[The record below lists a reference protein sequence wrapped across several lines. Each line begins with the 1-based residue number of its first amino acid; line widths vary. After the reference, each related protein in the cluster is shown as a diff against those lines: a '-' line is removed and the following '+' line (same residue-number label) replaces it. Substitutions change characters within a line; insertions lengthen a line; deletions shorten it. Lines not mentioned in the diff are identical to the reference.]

1 MTGNLLEKENIPIT
15 AGEDDLH
22 QYLQELR
29 AYPLLTQD
37 QELALAKRCA
47 EGDAEAI
54 RTLAVSNLRLVVK
67 IARDFSG
74 RGVPLPDL
82 IQEGSVGLFHAAQK
96 FDYTKQC
103 RFSTYATKWIR
114 QSIDRHLLNHAGV
127 IHLPRQKMEKIRKL
141 MAVKAALQ
149 QELDEEPTMEQIAQR
164 CGLTPETAKELL
176 DLLPQVCSLSTPA
189 GENNDGTLQ
198 LLIQDLQA
206 PQPQE
211 ELVKRELQ
219 RAIQA
224 LLETLDERQREI
236 LRLRFGMEDGVCH
249 SLASVGE
256 RLGISK
262 ERARQIERQALDALQ
277 KNSAGQGLE
286 DFLE

>member
-1 MTGNLLEKENIPIT
+1 MTGILLEKENISK
-15 AGEDDLH
+15 EEDLH

-29 AYPLLTQD
+29 CYPLLTAQ
-37 QELALAKRCA
+37 QELELAKRCA
-47 EGDAEAI
+47 TGDMEAI

-67 IARDFSG
+67 IAREFSG
-74 RGVPLPDL
+74 RGIPLPDL
-82 IQEGSVGLFHAAQK
+82 IQEGSVGLFRAAKK

-114 QSIDRHLLNHAGV
+114 QAIDRYLLNQAGV
-127 IHLPRQKMEKIRKL
+127 VHIPRQKMEKIRKL
-141 MAVKAALQ
+141 LAIQTSLR
-149 QELDEEPTMEQIAQR
+149 QEMGEQPTLEQIALQS
-164 CGLTPETAKELL
+164 GDDPEAVAQYLSMI
-176 DLLPQVCSLSTPA
+176 PQVCSL
-189 GENNDGTLQ
+189 DGDGDMQ
-198 LLIQDLQA
+198 VLIEDLEA

-219 RAIQA
+219 LAIRA
-224 LLETLDERQREI
+224 LLQTLTDRQQQVM
-236 LRLRFGMEDGVCH
+236 RLRFGMEDGVCH
-249 SLASVGE
+249 SLSAVGE
-256 RLGISK
+256 KLGVSK

>member
-1 MTGNLLEKENIPIT
+1 MTGILLEKENISPE
-15 AGEDDLH
+15 EDLR

-29 AYPLLTQD
+29 SYPLLTQEE
-37 QELALAKRCA
+37 ELALAKRCA
-47 EGDAEAI
+47 DGDIDAI

-67 IARDFSG
+67 IAREYSG

-82 IQEGSVGLFHAAQK
+82 IQEGSMGLFHAAQK

-103 RFSTYATKWIR
+103 RFSTYATKWIH
-114 QSIDRHLLNHAGV
+114 QAIDRYLLNYTGV
-127 IHLPRQKMEKIRKL
+127 VHVPREKMEKIRKL
-141 MAVKAALQ
+141 LAIQASLQ
-149 QELDEEPTMEQIAQR
+149 RELEEDPTPEQIAKQS
-164 CGLTPETAKELL
+164 GDTPEEVTRYLEMI
-176 DLLPQVCSLSTPA
+176 PQVCSLNATA
-189 GENNDGTLQ
+189 GERGDMLQ
-198 LLIQDLQA
+198 ELLRDLQA

-219 RAIQA
+219 LAIRA
-224 LLETLDERQREI
+224 LLQTLNDRQQQVM
-236 LRLRFGMEDGVCH
+236 RLRFGMEDGICH
-249 SLASVGE
+249 SLAAVAE

-262 ERARQIERQALDALQ
+262 ERVRQIERQALDALQ

>member
-1 MTGNLLEKENIPIT
+1 MTGILLEKENISP
-15 AGEDDLH
+15 EDDLS

-29 AYPLLTQD
+29 SYPLLTAE
-37 QELALAKRCA
+37 QELELAKGCA
-47 EGDAEAI
+47 QGDAESI

-67 IARDFSG
+67 IAREYSG

-82 IQEGSVGLFHAAQK
+82 IQEGSMGLFHAAQK

-114 QSIDRHLLNHAGV
+114 QSIDRYLLNHTGV
-127 IHLPRQKMEKIRKL
+127 IHIPREKMEKIRKIL
-141 MAVKAALQ
+141 AIQASLHR
-149 QELDEEPTMEQIAQR
+149 ENGENPTVEQIAQVS
-164 CGLTPETAKELL
+164 GDAPETVAEYL
-176 DLLPQVCSLSTPA
+176 DMIPQVCSLNAPA
-189 GENNDGTLQ
+189 GENDDALQ
-198 LLIQDLQA
+198 MLIRDLQA

-219 RAIQA
+219 LAIRA
-224 LLETLDERQREI
+224 LLQTLSQRQQQVM
-236 LRLRFGMEDGVCH
+236 RLRFGMEDGVCH
-249 SLASVGE
+249 SLSAVGE

-262 ERARQIERQALDALQ
+262 ERVRQIERQALDALQ

>member
-1 MTGNLLEKENIPIT
+1 MLEKENIS
-15 AGEDDLH
+15 AEEDLG
-22 QYLQELR
+22 QYLKELR
-29 AYPLLTQD
+29 SYPLLTPEE
-37 QELALAKRCA
+37 ELALAKRCTQQ
-47 EGDAEAI
+47 DAEAI
-54 RTLAVSNLRLVVK
+54 RTLAVCNLRLVVK
-67 IARDFSG
+67 LAREYSG

-114 QSIDRHLLNHAGV
+114 QAIDRYLLNHSGIV
-127 IHLPRQKMEKIRKL
+127 HVPREKMEKIRRL
-141 MAVKAALQ
+141 LAIQAALHR
-149 QELDEEPTMEQIAQR
+149 ELGEQPSFEQIAKES
-164 CGLTPETAKELL
+164 GDTPEEVCRYL
-176 DLLPQVCSLSTPA
+176 DMIPKVCSLNATA
-189 GENNDGTLQ
+189 GESGDMLQ
-198 LLIQDLQA
+198 GMLRDLQA

-219 RAIQA
+219 LAIRA
-224 LLETLDERQREI
+224 LLQTLSDRQQQVM
-236 LRLRFGMEDGVCH
+236 RLRFGMEDGVCH
-249 SLASVGE
+249 SLSAVGD

-277 KNSAGQGLE
+277 KNCAGQGLE

>member
-1 MTGNLLEKENIPIT
+1 MTGILLEKENIS
-15 AGEDDLH
+15 ADEDLG

-29 AYPLLTQD
+29 SYPLLTQE
-37 QELALAKRCA
+37 QELALAKRCTQ
-47 EGDAEAI
+47 GDMEAI

-67 IARDFSG
+67 IAREYSG

-82 IQEGSVGLFHAAQK
+82 IQEGSMGLFHAAQK

-114 QSIDRHLLNHAGV
+114 QSIDRYLLNHTGV
-127 IHLPRQKMEKIRKL
+127 VHVPREKMEKIRKIL
-141 MAVKAALQ
+141 AIQASLHRESGEQ
-149 QELDEEPTMEQIAQR
+149 PTPGQIASQS
-164 CGLTPETAKELL
+164 GDTPEEVAQYL
-176 DLLPQVCSLSTPA
+176 DMIPQVCSLNAAA
-189 GENNDGTLQ
+189 GEDGDMLQ
-198 LLIQDLQA
+198 GMIRDLQA

-219 RAIQA
+219 LAIRA
-224 LLETLDERQREI
+224 LLQTLSDRQQQVM
-236 LRLRFGMEDGVCH
+236 RLRFGMEDGVCH
-249 SLASVGE
+249 SLSAVGE